1 MTIFPPRETI
11 GLAPAPLITEMPSPK
26 KTGKLAPVAPR
37 IKKIEYFTEQRFTK
51 LSKKGNVLPLLRQ
64 QTGNDGH
71 ENIASFVEKKFGRTR
86 KKLCLC

>member
-37 IKKIEYFTEQRFTK
+37 IKKIEYFTEQRQESPLITDRFNALEQVK
-51 LSKKGNVLPLLRQ
+51 RLSNS
-64 QTGNDGH
+64 
-71 ENIASFVEKKFGRTR
+71 SF
-86 KKLCLC
+86 